1 MIYRRG
7 WVPVLGRYELEKR
20 LKEEGFENWKDISR
34 FLCDGDVKAYAD
46 DSLDC
51 RQYAYQ
57 VVDNTEWM
65 ESRDATF
72 WQRLN
77 RLWFVPLYLL
87 TIPFQWLIR
96 GRMGFETTSK
106 TGAFFSR
113 LTGLR

>member
-7 WVPVLGRYELEKR
+7 WVPVLYRYELEKR
-20 LKEEGFENWKDISR
+20 LKEQGFDNWKQISN
-34 FLCDGDVKAYAD
+34 FLCGEEPGWE
-46 DSLDC
+46 DSA
-51 RQYAYQ
+51 RMPEQYAYQ

-65 ESRDATF
+65 EQRDATF

-106 TGAFFSR
+106 VGEFISR
-113 LTGLR
+113 ITGLR

>member
-7 WVPVLGRYELEKR
+7 WVPVLYRRNLEEK
-20 LKEEGFENWKDISR
+20 LKEQGFENWEKISR
-34 FLCDGDVKAYAD
+34 FLCEGDSGSYVDY
-46 DSLDC
+46 SLDPS
-51 RQYAYQ
+51 QYAYQ

-72 WQRLN
+72 LQRLN

-96 GRMGFETTSK
+96 GRMGFESTSK
-106 TGAFFSR
+106 VGALVSR
-113 LTGLR
+113 ITGLK

>member
-7 WVPVLGRYELEKR
+7 WVPVLYRRNLEEK
-20 LKEEGFENWKDISR
+20 LKEQGFENWEKISR
-34 FLCDGDVKAYAD
+34 FLCEGDSGAGVDY
-46 DSLDC
+46 SLDPS
-51 RQYAYQ
+51 QYAYQ

-72 WQRLN
+72 LQRLN

-96 GRMGFETTSK
+96 GRMGFESTSK
-106 TGAFFSR
+106 VGAFVSR
-113 LTGLR
+113 ITGLK

>member
-7 WVPVLGRYELEKR
+7 WVPVLYRLDLEKK
-20 LKEEGFENWKDISR
+20 LKEQGFENWEKISR
-34 FLCDGDVKAYAD
+34 FLCEGDAKAWVDYDLAPE
-46 DSLDC
+46 
-51 RQYAYQ
+51 QYAYQ

-65 ESRDATF
+65 SSRDAKF

-77 RLWFVPLYLL
+77 RLWFVPLYIL

-106 TGAFFSR
+106 FGALMAK
-113 LTGLR
+113 LTGLK

>member
-7 WVPVLGRYELEKR
+7 WVPVLYRSDLEKK
-20 LKEEGFENWKDISR
+20 LKEQGFENWKEISR
-34 FLCDGDVKAYAD
+34 FLCEGDSGAYVD
-46 DSLDC
+46 YSLDQS
-51 RQYAYQ
+51 QYAYQ

-65 ESRDATF
+65 ERRDATF

-106 TGAFFSR
+106 VGAFFR
-113 LTGLR
+113 RITGLK

>member
-7 WVPVLGRYELEKR
+7 WVPVLHRYQLEKK
-20 LKEEGFENWKDISR
+20 LKDEGFENYEEITS
-34 FLCDGDVKAYAD
+34 FLCGGLLEDER
-46 DSLDC
+46 SHFS
-51 RQYAYQ
+51 YQ

-65 ESRDATF
+65 SRRDATF

-87 TIPFQWLIR
+87 TIPFQWLFR

-106 TGAFFSR
+106 TAAIISR
-113 LTGLR
+113 ITGLK

>member
-7 WVPVLGRYELEKR
+7 WVPVLYRRNLEEK
-20 LKEEGFENWKDISR
+20 LKEQGFENWEKISR
-34 FLCDGDVKAYAD
+34 FLCEGDSGAYVD
-46 DSLDC
+46 YSLDQS
-51 RQYAYQ
+51 QYAYQ

-72 WQRLN
+72 LQRLN

-96 GRMGFETTSK
+96 GRMGFESTSK
-106 TGAFFSR
+106 VGAFISWI
-113 LTGLR
+113 TGLK

>member
-1 MIYRRG
+1 MDY
-7 WVPVLGRYELEKR
+7 
-20 LKEEGFENWKDISR
+20 
-34 FLCDGDVKAYAD
+34 
-46 DSLDC
+46 SLDPS
-51 RQYAYQ
+51 QYAYQ

-65 ESRDATF
+65 ERRDATF

-106 TGAFFSR
+106 VAAVINKI
-113 LTGLR
+113 TGLQ

>member
-7 WVPVLGRYELEKR
+7 WVPVLYRRNLEEK
-20 LKEEGFENWKDISR
+20 LKEQGFENWEKISR
-34 FLCDGDVKAYAD
+34 FLCEGDPGAYVD
-46 DSLDC
+46 YSLDPS
-51 RQYAYQ
+51 QYAYQ

-96 GRMGFETTSK
+96 GRMGFESTSK
-106 TGAFFSR
+106 VGAFVSR
-113 LTGLR
+113 ITGLK